1 MGLRESVKFGV
12 EGPNYPWEAVRD
24 IALLAEKT
32 GFDSFWMPDHLVA
45 TGVRRWDALHA
56 WGALCALAVQT
67 KRIKLATGVSD
78 TFRHHPASLAQMA
91 ATCDVLSNGRAILGI
106 GIGEAMNLVP
116 FGIPFDK
123 PVGRTIEAIQIIR
136 RLFSEDFVDF
146 KGEYYELKHAFLRP
160 RPVVPLSETK
170 NRSTVP
176 IFIAASSPRT
186 MKVTAR
192 YGDGWLPANLTP
204 DEYKDNLKKIQE
216 NAKAFQRAPSSI
228 EPAHFMYVVV
238 ANDVETAR
246 KAIMPTGKLML
257 LSRPRII
264 EKLGFQP
271 PSYDFEM
278 TFKLVFPRDGE
289 AWLTKSREIPDEVV
303 ERAPFLWGEPDDIAD
318 KIDKFVEAGCS
329 NFVLNFQVSRRLL
342 KETCKLF
349 AEKVMPHFR
358 EK

>member
-1 MGLRESVKFGV
+1 MGPQESIKFGV
-12 EGPNYPWEAVRD
+12 EGPNYPWEAVHD

-146 KGEYYELKHAFLRP
+146 KGKYYE
-160 RPVVPLSETK
+160 
-170 NRSTVP
+170 
-176 IFIAASSPRT
+176 
-186 MKVTAR
+186 
-192 YGDGWLPANLTP
+192 G
-204 DEYKDNLKKIQE
+204 
-216 NAKAFQRAPSSI
+216 
-228 EPAHFMYVVV
+228 
-238 ANDVETAR
+238 
-246 KAIMPTGKLML
+246 
-257 LSRPRII
+257 
-264 EKLGFQP
+264 
-271 PSYDFEM
+271 
-278 TFKLVFPRDGE
+278 
-289 AWLTKSREIPDEVV
+289 
-303 ERAPFLWGEPDDIAD
+303 
-318 KIDKFVEAGCS
+318 
-329 NFVLNFQVSRRLL
+329 
-342 KETCKLF
+342 
-349 AEKVMPHFR
+349 
-358 EK
+358 

>member
-1 MGLRESVKFGV
+1 MGTQESVKFGV
-12 EGPNYPWEAVRD
+12 EGPNYPWEAVHD
-24 IALLAEKT
+24 IALLAEKI

-45 TGVRRWDALHA
+45 TGVKRWDALHA
-56 WGALCALAVQT
+56 WGTLCSLAVQT

-91 ATCDVLSNGRAILGI
+91 ATCDVLSDGRAILGI

-136 RLFSEDFVDF
+136 RLFTEDFVDF
-146 KGEYYELKHAFLRP
+146 KGKYYELKKAFLRP

-170 NRSTVP
+170 YRSTVP

-186 MKVTAR
+186 MKVTAQ

-204 DEYKDNLKKIQE
+204 EEYKENLKKIRD
-216 NAKAFQRAPSSI
+216 NAKMFQRDPSSI

-238 ANDVETAR
+238 ADDVETAR
-246 KAIMPTGKLML
+246 KAIMPTGKMML
-257 LSRPRII
+257 LSRPRIM

-271 PSYDFEM
+271 PTFDFEM
-278 TFKLVFPRDGE
+278 TFKLIFPRDGE
-289 AWLTKSREIPDEVV
+289 SWLAESRKIPDEVV
-303 ERAPFLWGEPDDIAD
+303 EKAPFLWGVPDVIID
-318 KIDKFVEAGCS
+318 KIDRFVEAGCS
-329 NFVLNFQVSRRLL
+329 NFVVNFQVPRRTL
-342 KETCKLF
+342 KTTCQLF
-349 AEKVMPHFR
+349 AEKVMPYF
-358 EK
+358 KKK